1 MPTTFEATAAPAFP
15 DDAGAPVWSE
25 RRTLPIAALYGVP
38 AVFIGV
44 GAIAVPNRLVGL
56 LLGVVALAVV
66 ALGVRARRR
75 GLIETFALSER
86 FLTVVQPGG
95 GRVAVP
101 LSTIDRVTFAGD
113 RVRVDAS
120 VGTLTLRL
128 RAPAAGADPGAGAA
142 RAGRGDRAR
151 PDGVLPLDLKRPRTR
166 RAVRAPRRH
175 RGRHQGGSPRR
186 RYGAGAPRAARRGS
200 DAELAVD
207 VAQVVLDGLRAE
219 EQRRGGLA
227 RRPAARPAAR
237 DLQLLRRQVGRA
249 SPASRRRAVSPV
261 ARSSA
266 RGPVGPRRG
275 AERARTSPAPPAA
288 CSRASARRR
297 ARRSRAP

>member
-1 MPTTFEATAAPAFP
+1 MPTPTTFEATAAPAFP

-120 VGTLTLRL
+120 VGTLTLGFVRRQ
-128 RAPAAGADPGAGAA
+128 RALI
-142 RAGRGDRAR
+142 RA
-151 PDGVLPLDLKRPRTR
+151 LE
-166 RAVRAPRRH
+166 
-175 RGRHQGGSPRR
+175 Q
-186 RYGAGAPRAARRGS
+186 GAP
-200 DAELAVD
+200 D
-207 VAQVVLDGLRAE
+207 VVIE
-219 EQRRGGLA
+219 
-227 RRPAARPAAR
+227 R
-237 DLQLLRRQVGRA
+237 DLTA
-249 SPASRRRAVSPV
+249 FC
-261 ARSSA
+261 
-266 RGPVGPRRG
+266 
-275 AERARTSPAPPAA
+275 RT
-288 CSRASARRR
+288 
-297 ARRSRAP
+297 